1 MTPFEQAKAD
11 LLATMSDADA
21 QAQLDEVAMTQTGVS
36 TEYKT
41 IPETTV
47 KFALQSTEKTPA
59 IGLNF
64 GLSKAYLDDSANW
77 SPKPNASA
85 DSFMWSRIGLQ
96 FELLSKEP
104 LEALARD
111 NAFYRINSMDTGK
124 QHNSDTVRLARSID
138 FAIYPIK
145 NRDGKVLKN
154 GFGLDLQGM
163 KLLKF
168 LGSVVEPFGM
178 ATLQP
183 DGVSYVFTKDF
194 FEELNNGVAVLKASL
209 IEKLQNDEAISDDE
223 KLNHPALITY
233 FIAQKQLQNLNDML
247 MQREVDFRTFGGII
261 GRESV
266 PDDKNKQRNFVKDV
280 AHSGTEEGKKLLEVA
295 VA

>member
-11 LLATMSDADA
+11 LLAMMSDADA
-21 QAQLDEVAMTQTGVS
+21 QAGLDEVAMTQTGVS

-64 GLSKAYLDDSANW
+64 GLSKAYLADPVNW
-77 SPKPNASA
+77 TSEYP
-85 DSFMWSRIGLQ
+85 DSFFWSGINMQ

-111 NAFYRINSMDTGK
+111 NAFYRLSSMVNKKD
-124 QHNSDTVRLARSID
+124 NSDTIRLGRNID

-194 FEELNNGVAVLKASL
+194 YEELNNGVAVLKASL
-209 IEKLQNDEAISDDE
+209 VEKLQNDEAISEDE

-247 MQREVDFRTFGGII
+247 MQRDVDFRTFGGII

>member
-47 KFALQSTEKTPA
+47 KFALQASEKTPA

-64 GLSKAYLDDSANW
+64 GLSKAYLADPVNW
-77 SPKPNASA
+77 TSEYP
-85 DSFMWSRIGLQ
+85 DSFFWSGINMQ
-96 FELLSKEP
+96 FALLSTEP

-111 NAFYRINSMDTGK
+111 KAFYRVSSMVNKKD
-124 QHNSDTVRLARSID
+124 NSDTIRLGRSID

-145 NRDGKVLKN
+145 NREGKVLKN

-168 LGSVVEPFGM
+168 LGSVVAPFGM

-194 FEELNNGVAVLKASL
+194 YEELNNGVAVLRASL

-247 MQREVDFRTFGGII
+247 MQRDVEFRTFGGVI

-266 PDDKNKQRNFVKDV
+266 PEDKNKQRNFVKDV
-280 AHSGTEEGKKLLEVA
+280 AHSATEEGAKLLEVA

>member
-11 LLATMSDADA
+11 LLASMSDVDA
-21 QAQLDEVAMTQTGVS
+21 QAILDEVAMTETGVS

-47 KFALQSTEKTPA
+47 KFALASTEKTPA

-64 GLSKAYLDDSANW
+64 GLSKAYLADPVNW
-77 SPKPNASA
+77 TSDYP
-85 DSFMWSRIGLQ
+85 DSFFWSGINLQ

-111 NAFYRINSMDTGK
+111 NAFYRVSSMVNKKD
-124 QHNSDTVRLARSID
+124 NSDTVRLGRSID

-145 NRDGKVLKN
+145 NREGKVLKN

-209 IEKLQNDEAISDDE
+209 VEKLQNDEAISDDV
-223 KLNHPALITY
+223 KLNHPALISY

-280 AHSGTEEGKKLLEVA
+280 AHSGTEEGAKLLEVA

>member
-1 MTPFEQAKAD
+1 MSQLEEARQA
-11 LLATMSDADA
+11 LLAQMSDIDA
-21 QAQLDEVAMTQTGVS
+21 QAALDEVAMTQTGVS

-47 KFALQSTEKTPA
+47 RLALQATEKTPA
-59 IGLNF
+59 IGLSF
-64 GLSKAYLDDSANW
+64 GLSKAYLADKDNW
-77 SPKPNASA
+77 KNESYP
-85 DSFMWSRIGLQ
+85 DSFFWSGISMQ
-96 FELLSKEP
+96 FQLLSQEP

-111 NAFYRINSMDTGK
+111 NAFYRLSSMFNKKD
-124 QHNSDTVRLARSID
+124 NSDTIRLARSID

-145 NRDGKVLKN
+145 NREGKIVKN
-154 GFGLDLQGM
+154 GLGLDLQGL
-163 KLLKF
+163 KFLKF
-168 LGSVVEPFGM
+168 LGSIVEPFGK
-178 ATLQP
+178 ATLQA

-194 FEELNNGVAVLKASL
+194 YEELNNGVAVLKASL
-209 IEKLQNDEAISDDE
+209 LEKVANEEDVSEDE
-223 KLNHPALITY
+223 KLNHPSLVTY
-233 FIAQKQLQNLNDML
+233 FVAQKQLQNLNDML
-247 MQREVDFRTFGGII
+247 MQYEVDFRTFGGII

>member
-1 MTPFEQAKAD
+1 MSQLEEARLA
-11 LLATMSDADA
+11 LLAQMSDIDA
-21 QAQLDEVAMTQTGVS
+21 QAALDEVAMTQTGVS

-47 KFALQSTEKTPA
+47 KLALAATEKTPA
-59 IGLNF
+59 VGLNF
-64 GLSKAYLDDSANW
+64 GLSKAFLADPENW
-77 SPKPNASA
+77 RNDAYP
-85 DSFMWSRIGLQ
+85 DSFFWSGITMQ
-96 FELLSKEP
+96 FELLSREP
-104 LEALARD
+104 LDALGRD
-111 NAFYRINSMDTGK
+111 NAFYRLSSMVNKKD
-124 QHNSDTVRLARSID
+124 NSDTVRLGRSID

-145 NRDGKVLKN
+145 NREGKIVKN
-154 GFGLDLQGM
+154 GLGLDLQGM

-168 LGSVVEPFGM
+168 LGSLVEPFGM
-178 ATLQP
+178 ATLQA
-183 DGVSYVFTKDF
+183 DGSSYVFTKDF

-209 IEKLQNDEAISDDE
+209 LEKVAAGEPISDDE
-223 KLNHPALITY
+223 KLNHPSLVTY

-247 MQREVDFRTFGGII
+247 TNREVEFRTFGGII

-266 PDDKNKQRNFVKDV
+266 PDDKNKQRNFLKDV

>member
-1 MTPFEQAKAD
+1 MSHLDAARQAVLD
-11 LLATMSDADA
+11 MMNDADA
-21 QAQLDEVAMTQTGVS
+21 QAQLDEVAMTETGVS

-47 KFALQSTEKTPA
+47 KLALQGTEKTPA

-64 GLSKAYLDDSANW
+64 GLSKAYLADKENW
-77 SPKPNASA
+77 RNEAYP
-85 DSFMWSRIGLQ
+85 DSFFWSGITLQ

-111 NAFYRINSMDTGK
+111 NAFYRVGSMVNAKKD
-124 QHNSDTVRLARSID
+124 NSDTVRLGRSFD

-145 NRDGKVLKN
+145 NREGKVLKN

-163 KLLKF
+163 KLLKL

-178 ATLQP
+178 ANLQG

-194 FEELNNGVAVLKASL
+194 FEELNNGVAVLKAAL
-209 IEKLQNDEAISDDE
+209 LEKVMANEDISEDE

-233 FIAQKQLQNLNDML
+233 FVAQKQLQNLNDML
-247 MQREVDFRTFGGII
+247 MQREVDFRTFGGVI

-266 PDDKNKQRNFVKDV
+266 PEDMKKQRNYVKDLG
-280 AHSGTEEGKKLLEVA
+280 HSGTVEGKDLLSRA
-295 VA
+295 AA

>member
-1 MTPFEQAKAD
+1 MSQLDEARQAV
-11 LLATMSDADA
+11 LAMMDDADA
-21 QAQLDEVAMTQTGVS
+21 QAMLDEVAMTQTGVS

-47 KFALQSTEKTPA
+47 KFALQSTEKTYA
-59 IGLNF
+59 IGLSF
-64 GLSKAYLDDSANW
+64 GLSKAYLADPVNW
-77 SPKPNASA
+77 KSEYA
-85 DSFMWSRIGLQ
+85 DSFFWAGITMQ

-111 NAFYRINSMDTGK
+111 NAFYRISSMVNKKD
-124 QHNSDTVRLARSID
+124 NSDTVRIGRSID

-145 NRDGKVLKN
+145 NRDGKVIKT

-168 LGSVVEPFGM
+168 LGSIIAPFGM
-178 ATLQP
+178 ATLQS
-183 DGVSYVFTKDF
+183 DGVSYIFTKDF
-194 FEELNNGVAVLKASL
+194 FEELNNGVVILKQSL
-209 IEKLQNDEAISDDE
+209 LEKVANKEAISDDA
-223 KLNHPALITY
+223 KFDHPALVTY

-247 MQREVDFRTFGGII
+247 MQRDVEFRTFGGII

-266 PDDKNKQRNFVKDV
+266 PEDKNKQRNFVKDV
-280 AHSGTEEGKKLLEVA
+280 AHSGTEEGGKLLEVA